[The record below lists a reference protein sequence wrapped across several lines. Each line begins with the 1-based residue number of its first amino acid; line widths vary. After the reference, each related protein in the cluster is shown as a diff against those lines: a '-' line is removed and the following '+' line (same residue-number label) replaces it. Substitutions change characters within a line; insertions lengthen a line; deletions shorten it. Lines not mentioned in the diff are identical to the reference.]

1 MENKDVFIPSR
12 EGMIM
17 TAGGTEYPREVV
29 QGPMLLAH
37 DFTDKLVDAAQALH
51 DLMLGQKE
59 EMWGMIDLY
68 QRSLLAIYNAGRFGR
83 AGGERGTMTITT
95 MDQLR
100 KVTVTTAKYES
111 VTGSVLAAQALVN
124 QVLDD
129 MTSGINP
136 GIRALLNNAFVRDE
150 KTGNI
155 SVEKL
160 KGLKGVDLD
169 HPLWPD
175 ALRAIDESVQV
186 IASRLQ
192 IRFYERAK
200 SDLEW
205 KQIPLQFSS
214 L

>member
-1 MENKDVFIPSR
+1 MENKDIFIPSR

-37 DFTDKLVDAAQALH
+37 DFTNKLVDAAQALH
-51 DLMLGQKE
+51 DLMLGQKG
-59 EMWGMIDLY
+59 EMWEFIDLY
-68 QRSLLAIYNAGRFGR
+68 QRSLLEIYNAGRFGR
-83 AGGERGTMTITT
+83 TGGERGTMTITT

-111 VTGSVLAAQALVN
+111 VTGSVMAAQALVN
-124 QVLDD
+124 QVLEDITVGVD
-129 MTSGINP
+129 P
-136 GIRALLNNAFVRDE
+136 GLRALLNNAFVRDE

-160 KGLKGVDLD
+160 KGLKGIKLD

-175 ALRAIDESVQV
+175 AQMAIEDSIQT
-186 IASRLQ
+186 IGSRLQ
-192 IRFYERAK
+192 IRFYERQK

>member
-1 MENKDVFIPSR
+1 METKDVFIPSR
-12 EGMIM
+12 EGSIM
-17 TAGGTEYPREVV
+17 TAGGTELPREVV
-29 QGPMLLAH
+29 QGPMLLGH
-37 DFTDKLVDAAQALH
+37 DFTNRLVDAAQALH

-59 EMWGMIDLY
+59 EMWGIIDLY

-111 VTGSVLAAQALVN
+111 VTGSVMAAQALVN
-124 QVLDD
+124 QVLEDITVD
-129 MTSGINP
+129 VNP
-136 GIRALLNNAFVRDE
+136 NLRALVNNAFVRDE

-160 KGLKGVDLD
+160 KGLKGFELD

-175 ALRAIDESVQV
+175 AQRAIEDSIQT
-186 IASRLQ
+186 IGSRLQ
-192 IRFYERAK
+192 IRFYEREK
-200 SDLEW
+200 SDLDW

>member
-1 MENKDVFIPSR
+1 MENVEIFIPSR
-12 EGMIM
+12 AGTVM
-17 TAGGTEYPREVV
+17 TPGGTEYPREVV
-29 QGPMLLAH
+29 QGPILLAN
-37 DFTDKLVDAAQALH
+37 DFTNKLVDAAQALH

-59 EMWGMIDLY
+59 EMWSMIDLY
-68 QRSLLAIYNAGRFGR
+68 QRSLMAIYNAQRFGR
-83 AGGERGTMTITT
+83 ASGDRGTMTITT

-111 VTGSVLAAQALVN
+111 VTGSVMAAQALVN
-124 QVLDD
+124 QVLEDITVGVD
-129 MTSGINP
+129 P
-136 GIRALLNNAFVRDE
+136 GLRALLNNAFVRDE

-160 KGLKGVDLD
+160 KGLKGIKLD

-175 ALRAIDESVQV
+175 AQMAIEDSIQT
-186 IASRLQ
+186 IGSRLQ
-192 IRFYERAK
+192 IRFYERQK

-205 KQIPLQFSS
+205 KQIPLQFSA